1 VSAGESNKA
10 VVGALAANLGIAVT
24 KFIAFALTSSSSMLA
39 EGIHSVVDSGN
50 QVLLLVGGKRA
61 ARGATPKHPFG
72 YGRERYIYAFIVSIM
87 LFSAG
92 GLFALYEGYHK
103 LSHPEAI
110 KSWHWVPIVVLVVG
124 ITLEGFSFRTA
135 IQETNKIRGEAT
147 WSEFIRRARAPELPV
162 ILLEDFAALIG
173 LVLALI
179 GVGLTILTDNG
190 IWDGIGTV
198 AIGVLL
204 VVVAFVLAVEMK
216 SLLIGESAT
225 ADTVGKIERA
235 IMSGDEAER
244 VIHMRT
250 VHVGPDDLLVA
261 AKIAVRHDDSA
272 AAVAKGIDAIERR
285 IRQAVPIAKVIY
297 LEPDIYRASQQER
310 DAERISTEG

>member
-1 VSAGESNKA
+1 
-10 VVGALAANLGIAVT
+10 
-24 KFIAFALTSSSSMLA
+24 MLA